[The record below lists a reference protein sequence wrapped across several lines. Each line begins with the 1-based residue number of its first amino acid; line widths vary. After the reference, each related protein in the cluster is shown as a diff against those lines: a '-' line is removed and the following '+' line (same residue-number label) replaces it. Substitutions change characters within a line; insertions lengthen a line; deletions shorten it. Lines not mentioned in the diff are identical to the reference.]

1 MLSST
6 VDKQG
11 IKVADRGN
19 KALEM
24 DVVKLLKTQD
34 AGYIRTMLQVVRKQR
49 QELEEKIVLED
60 TEVKTVKDSDGA
72 RKATHT
78 VFVGDK
84 KEQRKFKPDEWFGTG
99 GEWPERALNR
109 SRKEIEAEKQVDDED
124 EGGVQPKKLSK
135 KQQEAIL
142 LAEKEKE
149 TLMKKRERAQEKLA
163 GQLKALKAKE
173 LALATAEERLEKQR
187 AKMNS
192 TVGGTNK
199 AGVKFKLRER
209 KK

>member
-24 DVVKLLKTQD
+24 DVVRLLKTQD
-34 AGYIRTMLQVVRKQR
+34 VGYLRTMLQVVRKQVR
-49 QELEEKIVLED
+49 ELEEKIVVEED
-60 TEVKTVKDSDGA
+60 GVRTVGGKEGDGQ
-72 RKATHT
+72 HT

-84 KEQRKFKPDEWFGTG
+84 KEQRKYKPDEWFGTA
-99 GEWPERALNR
+99 P
-109 SRKEIEAEKQVDDED
+109 RKEVNIAHDSDDDAD
-124 EGGVQPKKLSK
+124 EGGAQPKKLSK
-135 KQQEAIL
+135 KQQEKIEL
-142 LAEKEKE
+142 VEKEKGL
-149 TLMKKRERAQEKLA
+149 LMQKREKSQEKMA
-163 GQLKALKAKE
+163 RELKTLKQKE
-173 LALATAEERLEKQR
+173 RALAMAEERLDNQR